1 MEGGRARD
9 EVRGATTRSAG
20 DTAELE
26 RRLVGR
32 TTMTQDSGGG
42 RRKQQQQAKME
53 GGGCSRFSS
62 SSQYKSPGLL
72 TGGLWRNQ
80 WRCYSKR
87 MADSGGSGGS
97 GEEHEHRQGSHPS
110 TNPSSCS
117 RKGKGK
123 TTYHRHTTQQTQ
135 RLETFFKDFPHPDEN
150 QRHQL
155 SRELGLDPKQIKFW
169 FQNKRTQRK
178 TQNERADNT
187 ALRAENE
194 RIHCENLAIMEALK
208 SVICPACGG
217 PPLGEEERQRNFEKL
232 KMENVQLKAEHAKI
246 SNILAKYIGKPISHI
261 ESLMPRP
268 RSADVSTGS
277 VPNHGVSVRNVDL
290 NVAPSNPAT
299 SSQLKVIQGTEMANT
314 VEITAYAM
322 EELIRIVRMKDPLW
336 IESPLDGRYLLH
348 HDTYEQ
354 MFSRNY
360 RFRGSGARVETSKE
374 SVLVTMEPSSL
385 VSIFQDVSK
394 WADMFHTIVTK
405 ASSIQVLEEETQVNH
420 RTHLQLIHSQMHV
433 LSPLVPARDVYFLR
447 RCQQI
452 EPGKW
457 VIVDVS
463 YNQMKD
469 DASPYNTRRLPSGCL
484 IQDMGN
490 GCSKVTWVEHVEV
503 EDKYQAHKLF
513 RDLVCGSHMYGAE
526 RWAITLQR
534 MCERFAYTMLDDVP
548 THNAMEGAVIVVPE
562 GRRNVMKLAHRMV
575 KNFCAGLNMSSKL
588 DFPHLSEVNNS
599 GVRVCVRKSEE
610 PGQPSGTIVSAATTL
625 WLPLVPQVVFNFFRD
640 ENTRV
645 QWDVL
650 CNGNSVQEI
659 ARIQSGT
666 HRGNA
671 ISIIQ
676 SSLHAENLLTL
687 QESSIDPLTCMVVYA
702 PIDSTAVTIALSG
715 GDTSTVRILPSG
727 FTISSDGRANLVSRP
742 STSTSPSKP
751 AGTLLTVAFQTL
763 VSSPSGPEQLNVE
776 SVATVNTLI
785 SATIQKIKVALK
797 CSGPE

>member
-1 MEGGRARD
+1 
-9 EVRGATTRSAG
+9 
-20 DTAELE
+20 
-26 RRLVGR
+26 
-32 TTMTQDSGGG
+32 
-42 RRKQQQQAKME
+42 
-53 GGGCSRFSS
+53 
-62 SSQYKSPGLL
+62 
-72 TGGLWRNQ
+72 
-80 WRCYSKR
+80 

-97 GEEHEHRQGSHPS
+97 GEEHEHRQESHPS
-110 TNPSSCS
+110 PNPSSSS

-123 TTYHRHTTQQTQ
+123 AKTYHRHTPHQTQ
-135 RLETFFKDFPHPDEN
+135 RLEAFFKDFPHPDEN
-150 QRHQL
+150 QRRQL

-217 PPLGEEERQRNFEKL
+217 PPFGEEERQHNLEKL
-232 KMENVQLKAEHAKI
+232 KMENVQLKEEHAKV

-261 ESLMPRP
+261 ESLMPGP
-268 RSADVSTGS
+268 RSSAEVSTAS
-277 VPNHGVSVRNVDL
+277 VPNQGVSGRNGDFD
-290 NVAPSNPAT
+290 VAPTNPAS
-299 SSQLKVIQGTEMANT
+299 SSQLKVIPGTEMANT

-322 EELIRIVRMKDPLW
+322 DELIRVVRMKEPLW
-336 IESPLDGRYLLH
+336 IKSPLDGRYILH
-348 HDTYEQ
+348 RDTYEQ
-354 MFSRNY
+354 IFSRSY
-360 RFRGSGARVETSKE
+360 RFRGSGARLETSKE
-374 SVLVTMEPSSL
+374 SVLVTMEPGRL
-385 VSIFQDVSK
+385 VSIFLDVSK

-405 ASSIQVLEEETQVNH
+405 ATSIPVLEEGTQVNH
-420 RTHLQLIHSQMHV
+420 GTSLQLIRARMHV

-452 EPGKW
+452 ELGMW

-463 YNQMKD
+463 SSFMTD
-469 DASPYNTRRLPSGCL
+469 DACPYNTWRLPSGCV
-484 IQDMGN
+484 IQDMRN

-503 EDKYQAHKLF
+503 DDKNQAHKLF
-513 RDLVCGSHMYGAE
+513 RDLVCGGLTYGAE

-534 MCERFAYTMLDDVP
+534 MCERFAYSMLDDAP
-548 THNAMEGAVIVVPE
+548 THDAVEVGITSSPVIVVPE

-575 KNFCAGLNMSSKL
+575 KNFCAGLSMSGKL
-588 DFPHLSEVNNS
+588 DFPNLSEVNNS

-610 PGQPSGTIVSAATTL
+610 PGQPSGTIVSAATSL

-650 CNGNSVQEI
+650 SNGNPVQEI
-659 ARIQSGT
+659 ARIPSGT
-666 HRGNA
+666 RHGNT

-676 SSLHAENLLTL
+676 TSLHAENMLML
-687 QESSIDPLTCMVVYA
+687 QESCIDPLTCMVVYA
-702 PIDSTAVTIALSG
+702 PIDSTAITITLSG
-715 GDTSTVRILPSG
+715 EDTSTVQILPSG
-727 FTISSDGRANLVSRP
+727 FTISSDGRANPGSRP

-751 AGTLLTVAFQTL
+751 AGTLLTVAFQIL
-763 VSSPSGPEQLNVE
+763 VSSSSGPEQLNVE

-785 SATIQKIKVALK
+785 SATVQKIKAALN
-797 CSGPE
+797 CSAPE

>member
-1 MEGGRARD
+1 
-9 EVRGATTRSAG
+9 
-20 DTAELE
+20 
-26 RRLVGR
+26 
-32 TTMTQDSGGG
+32 
-42 RRKQQQQAKME
+42 
-53 GGGCSRFSS
+53 
-62 SSQYKSPGLL
+62 
-72 TGGLWRNQ
+72 
-80 WRCYSKR
+80 

-97 GEEHEHRQGSHPS
+97 GEEHEHRLGSHPS
-110 TNPSSCS
+110 PSPNPSSSS

-123 TTYHRHTTQQTQ
+123 TKTYHRHTPHQTQ
-135 RLETFFKDFPHPDEN
+135 RLEAFFKDFPHPDEN
-150 QRHQL
+150 QRRQL
-155 SRELGLDPKQIKFW
+155 SRELGLDPQQIKFW

-178 TQNERADNT
+178 TQNERSDNT

-217 PPLGEEERQRNFEKL
+217 PPLGEEERQCNLEKL
-232 KMENVQLKAEHAKI
+232 KMENVQLKEEHAKA
-246 SNILAKYIGKPISHI
+246 SNILAKYIGKPFSHI
-261 ESLMPRP
+261 ESLLPGP
-268 RSADVSTGS
+268 RSSAEVSTAS
-277 VPNHGVSVRNVDL
+277 VPSHRVSVRNVDFQVSPI
-290 NVAPSNPAT
+290 NTA
-299 SSQLKVIQGTEMANT
+299 SSSPLKVIPGTEMANT
-314 VEITAYAM
+314 VEITAHAM
-322 EELIRIVRMKDPLW
+322 DELIKVVRMKDQLW
-336 IESPLDGRYLLH
+336 IESPLDGRYILH

-360 RFRGSGARVETSKE
+360 RFRGFGARLETSKE

-385 VSIFQDVSK
+385 VSIFLDVSK

-405 ASSIQVLEEETQVNH
+405 ASSIPVLEEETQVNH
-420 RTHLQLIHSQMHV
+420 RTHLQLIHAQMHV

-452 EPGKW
+452 ELGKW

-463 YNQMKD
+463 YNHMKD
-469 DASPYNTRRLPSGCL
+469 DASPYNTWRLPSGCV
-484 IQDMGN
+484 IQAMRD

-503 EDKYQAHKLF
+503 EDKNQAHKLF
-513 RDLVCGSHMYGAE
+513 RDLVCGSLTYGAE

-534 MCERFAYTMLDDVP
+534 MCERFAYTMLDDAL
-548 THNAMEGAVIVVPE
+548 THDAVEAGITSSPVIVVPE

-575 KNFCAGLNMSSKL
+575 KNFCASLSMSGKL

-625 WLPLVPQVVFNFFRD
+625 WLPLVPQVVFNYFRD

-676 SSLHAENLLTL
+676 SSLHAENLLLL

-702 PIDSTAVTIALSG
+702 PIDSTAIAIALSG
-715 GDTSTVRILPSG
+715 GDTSTVQILPSG
-727 FTISSDGRANLVSRP
+727 FTISSDGRPNPGSRP

-751 AGTLLTVAFQTL
+751 AAAAGTLLTVAFQIL
-763 VSSPSGPEQLNVE
+763 VSTPSGLEQLNVE

-785 SATIQKIKVALK
+785 SATVQKIKAALN
-797 CSGPE
+797 CSAPE